1 MSLKTRAGILG
12 MGMYL
17 PDRILT
23 NQDLEA
29 MVETNNEWIVER
41 TGIRERRIAADNQ
54 ATVDL
59 SLIAANKAL
68 AAAGIKAEDLDLIIL
83 ATATPDRT
91 VPASATMIQH
101 RLGANKAGAFDLGAA
116 CSGFLYGLSVASQFI
131 ETGKYRY
138 ILLIGA
144 ETLSRILNWS
154 DRNTCVIFGDGAGA
168 AIVGAAEGDAGI
180 LAFNLRSD
188 GGGSDLLQVPAGGS
202 LKPATHQTLDEGLHY
217 LQMSGNEIFKLAVRA
232 MIASIDEALREAGVS
247 LDAID
252 WVVPHQASLR
262 ILQAMTKRLPIDPG
276 RIIITLDYH
285 GNTSAASIPLAL
297 AEKIEQGVIKK
308 GQLILLTGF
317 GAGLTWG
324 SVILRL

>member
-1 MSLKTRAGILG
+1 MSVKTRAGILG

-17 PDRILT
+17 PERILT

-138 ILLIGA
+138 ILVIGA

-168 AIVGAAEGDAGI
+168 AIVGVAEGDAGI
-180 LAFNLRSD
+180 LAFNLRSN

-202 LKPATHQTLDEGLHY
+202 LRPATHETVDEGLHY

-232 MIASIDEALREAGVS
+232 MIASIDEALQEAGVS
-247 LDAID
+247 LDAVD

-262 ILQAMTKRLPIDPG
+262 ILQAMTKRLPIDPA

-297 AEKIEQGVIKK
+297 AEKIEQGIIKK

-324 SVILRL
+324 SILLRL

>member
-1 MSLKTRAGILG
+1 MSVKTRAGILG
-12 MGMYL
+12 MGLYL

-29 MVETNNEWIVER
+29 MVETNDEWIVER

-54 ATVDL
+54 STVDL

-144 ETLSRILNWS
+144 ETLSRILNLRHLWRWS
-154 DRNTCVIFGDGAGA
+154 GCRDCRRG
-168 AIVGAAEGDAGI
+168 
-180 LAFNLRSD
+180 
-188 GGGSDLLQVPAGGS
+188 
-202 LKPATHQTLDEGLHY
+202 
-217 LQMSGNEIFKLAVRA
+217 
-232 MIASIDEALREAGVS
+232 
-247 LDAID
+247 
-252 WVVPHQASLR
+252 
-262 ILQAMTKRLPIDPG
+262 
-276 RIIITLDYH
+276 
-285 GNTSAASIPLAL
+285 
-297 AEKIEQGVIKK
+297 
-308 GQLILLTGF
+308 
-317 GAGLTWG
+317 
-324 SVILRL
+324 

>member
-1 MSLKTRAGILG
+1 MSVLKRAGILG

-17 PDRILT
+17 PERILT

-29 MVETNNEWIVER
+29 LVETNDEWIVGR

-83 ATATPDRT
+83 GTATPDRK

-101 RLGANKAGAFDLGAA
+101 LLGANKAGAFDLHAA
-116 CSGFLYGLSVASQFI
+116 CSGFLYGVSVASQFI
-131 ETGKYRY
+131 ATGKYRY
-138 ILLIGA
+138 ILVIGA

-168 AIVGAAEGDAGI
+168 AVIGEAEGDAGI

-188 GGGSDLLQVPAGGS
+188 GGGSDLLQIPAGGS
-202 LKPATHQTLDEGLHY
+202 RMPATPQNVAEGLHY
-217 LQMSGNEIFKLAVRA
+217 LQMNGNEIFKLAVRA
-232 MIASIDEALREAGVS
+232 MIASIDEAMQEAGLPLEVV
-247 LDAID
+247 D

-262 ILQAMTKRLPIDPG
+262 IIQAMTKRLPIDPT
-276 RIIITLDYH
+276 RIITTLDHH
-285 GNTSAASIPLAL
+285 GNTSSASIPLAL
-297 AEKIEQGVIKK
+297 TEYIKQGIIKK

-324 SVILRL
+324 SVVLRL